1 MIFRGAQRNLYA
13 ISNLL
18 YQTAAV
24 TAGASLAYFLGGG
37 AAAGAVWF
45 GGAVALSNAMLLVW
59 RIRSAAN
66 RPAQEPRRELAGL
79 VRSSMERFFMVS
91 LLMAVGLGW
100 MKLMPLPLLAGF
112 ALGQLALVVSTI
124 ISGIEK

>member
-1 MIFRGAQRNLYA
+1 MM
-13 ISNLL
+13 
-18 YQTAAV
+18 YQAAAAAV
-24 TAGASLAYFLGGG
+24 GASLAYVYLGE
-37 AAAGAVWF
+37 AAAGAAWF
-45 GGAVALSNAMLLVW
+45 GGVVALSNTMLLAW
-59 RIRSAAN
+59 RMRCSATKA
-66 RPAQEPRRELAGL
+66 AQDPRRELAGL

-124 ISGIEK
+124 ISGIEKQ